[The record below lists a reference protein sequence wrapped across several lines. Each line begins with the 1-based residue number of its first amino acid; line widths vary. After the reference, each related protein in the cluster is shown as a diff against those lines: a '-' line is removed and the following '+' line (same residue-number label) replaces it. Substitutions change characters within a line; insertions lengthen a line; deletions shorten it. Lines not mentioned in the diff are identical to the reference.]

1 MSGAAALPG
10 RAVRFALRRA
20 RKAWR
25 DAGLGKGPSR
35 AAARRLIA
43 ESGVFDEGWYRA
55 TYGDLGRWGADPIGH
70 YLDRGAEQGFNPS
83 VLFWTDWYAAAHPA
97 SRNYG
102 GGPLAHY
109 LLGQGVNPNPLFD
122 DAHYLTQAG
131 DIGATS
137 ALAHYLAQPAA
148 TAADPH
154 PLFANASYVGR
165 YAADIPPNTAALA
178 HFLKEGATGR
188 FNPSP
193 HFDSDVYLARYPDVA
208 AAGINPLV
216 HFVLGGARDLR
227 DPSPRFCTAR
237 YLRRHEDARASAQNP
252 LAHAIAHRRT
262 QEEQDVHIPTPIF
275 DDPRPDLR
283 VTAIVPNYNHARFL
297 PERLDSILAQT
308 APPAEIVF
316 LDDASN
322 DDSLA
327 IAERYAAQSPIPMR
341 IVHSNRRSGS
351 AFRQWVKGLSYAT
364 GDLVWFAESDDR
376 CAPDLLATLKAPF
389 APGVQLSYAQSRPIA
404 ATGLVLANDYR
415 DYTDDLSLDRW
426 TAPYVAEGRDEVI
439 AALAHKNTIPNA
451 SAVLMRRA
459 TIAPWAAELETYR
472 QCGDWFLYLAC
483 AEAGQVAFTP
493 ALLNDHRRHR
503 SAATRLMGGDLD
515 PLEEAF
521 RIRLATIRRFALP
534 DSLVL
539 VACAGLAAEY
549 VERTGGYPSGTQP
562 LWRQERFRP
571 LLDELREETLARFG
585 SLPPVLHIGNDAGDI
600 PPPDTAGFLAL
611 ARPPAEDPAW
621 AHEVAPSVW
630 IEGRAGV
637 TAWSASALWLGND
650 PAADRR
656 RIATLAGAAG
666 LLGIRSITAA
676 PGAARRV
683 ALQVAE
689 LAGVPL
695 AS

>member
-25 DAGLGKGPSR
+25 DAGLGRGPSR

-43 ESGVFDEGWYRA
+43 NSGVFDEPWYRA
-55 TYGDLGRWGADPIGH
+55 TYGDLGRWSADPIGH
-70 YLDRGAEQGFNPS
+70 YLDHGAVQGHNPS
-83 VLFWTDWYAAAHPA
+83 LLFWTDWYAAAHPD

-122 DAHYLTQAG
+122 DAHYLAQSG
-131 DIGATS
+131 DIGAMS
-137 ALAHYLAQPAA
+137 ALAHYLGSGAA
-148 TAADPH
+148 AGIDPH
-154 PLFANASYVGR
+154 PLFFSTWYATR
-165 YAADIPPNTAALA
+165 YGGDFPAGSAPLA
-178 HFLKEGATGR
+178 HFLKDGATGR
-188 FNPSP
+188 CNPGP

-208 AAGINPLV
+208 ATGINPLA

-237 YLRRHEDARASAQNP
+237 YLRRHEDARTSALNP
-252 LAHAIAHRRT
+252 LAHAIAHGRT
-262 QEEQDVHIPTPIF
+262 EEPGF
-275 DDPRPDLR
+275 DAPLPMSADPRPDLR

-327 IAERYAAQSPIPMR
+327 IAERYAARSPIPMR

-376 CAPDLLATLKAPF
+376 CAPELLATLKAPF
-389 APGVQLSYAQSRPIA
+389 APGVQLSYAQSRPISA
-404 ATGLVLANDYR
+404 AGLVLASDYR

-426 TAPYVAEGRDEVI
+426 TVPYLVEGRDEVV

-459 TIAPWAAELETYR
+459 TIAPLAAELETYR

-483 AEAGQVAFTP
+483 AEAGRIAFSPTV
-493 ALLNDHRRHR
+493 LNDHRRHP
-503 SAATRLMGGDLD
+503 SAATRLMGGELD

-521 RIRLATIRRFALP
+521 RIRLAAIRRFALP
-534 DSLVL
+534 DSVVL
-539 VACAGLAAEY
+539 AGVAALAAEY
-549 VERTGGYPSGTQP
+549 AERTGGYPEGTVP
-562 LWRQERFRP
+562 LGRQERFRP
-571 LLDELREETLARFG
+571 LLDDLREETLARFG
-585 SLPPVLHIGNDAGDI
+585 SLPPILHIGNDAGDLA
-600 PPPDTAGFLAL
+600 PPDSAGFTAL
-611 ARPPAEDPAW
+611 ARPPAEEPPW
-621 AHEVAPSVW
+621 AHEIAPSVW
-630 IEGRAGV
+630 IEGRAGI
-637 TAWSASALWLGND
+637 TAWSASALWQRND
-650 PAADRR
+650 PATDRR
-656 RIATLAGAAG
+656 RLATLAGAAV

-676 PGAARRV
+676 SGEARHVAIRV
-683 ALQVAE
+683 AD
-689 LAGVPL
+689 LAGLPFG
-695 AS
+695 S